1 MDLKDKIVQ
10 ESMKLF
16 STKGYCSTSITDIL
30 VAADTSKGG
39 FYNHFPSKEHLFK
52 RVLTDAQRIWR
63 EQTLADLE
71 TIDSPVGKIEKL
83 LENYR
88 DRYLKDYQTFPG
100 GCIFITFSV
109 ELDYLQPHLA
119 QEVSKGFL
127 GFKAM
132 LARLLEA
139 GKDRGELPSKVKSG
153 DLAEMLFAGML
164 GASVIYGLDKSTEA
178 LDRSIDTLIAHLK
191 QQKIPQE
198 DARAPLIS
206 AIEAPRA

>member
-1 MDLKDKIVQ
+1 
-10 ESMKLF
+10 MKLF

-39 FYNHFPSKEHLFK
+39 FYNHFPSKEHLFR

-88 DRYLKDYQTFPG
+88 DRYLKDNQTFPG

-132 LARLLEA
+132 LSRLLEA
-139 GKDRGELPSKVKSG
+139 GKEQGEFPADVESG

-164 GASVIYGLDKSTEA
+164 GASVIYGLDNSTAA
-178 LDRSIDTLIAHLK
+178 LDRTINTLIDHLHK
-191 QQKIPQE
+191 QKIPQE

-206 AIEAPRA
+206 ATEAPRA